1 MPEVEGNVLFKVV
14 YPRRGYFMIIQKGVI
29 KLEEEIASNLKLGI
43 VEQYSKARDL
53 PIDEQGRVQ

>member
-1 MPEVEGNVLFKVV
+1 
-14 YPRRGYFMIIQKGVI
+14 MIIQKGVI

-53 PIDEQGRVQ
+53 PIDEQGRVHVQ